1 MKRGGLC
8 FVGNNRYVKTNNKYM
23 PGYDQNE
30 ETNYI
35 KYEDADHFYEC
46 SMSEFLANGKPELV
60 NEFDLEKDI
69 KDI

>member
-1 MKRGGLC
+1 
-8 FVGNNRYVKTNNKYM
+8 M

-46 SMSEFLANGKPELV
+46 SISEFLANGKPELV
-60 NEFDLEKDI
+60 NDFDLEKDI
-69 KDI
+69 TDI